1 MTRFRLLAD
10 DLTGALDSA
19 ARFAGRFGTVPVAW
33 AEQPDAGVLALDSDS
48 RDLPQAEAERRV
60 AALAP
65 ALAGADLA
73 FLKIDSLLRGHIAA
87 ELAVCMAAG
96 QYNAVAIVPA
106 FPAQGRITRHGRQL
120 AHGSDVGVDLA
131 GQLAARGVP
140 VALRRPG
147 DALPPGVSY
156 WDAETDAD
164 LAEIATM
171 ARGRVLWCGTGGL
184 AGALGGAIPTLSAR
198 LPRPAFALIGSN
210 HPAAIAQLR
219 ACRSRLTLTGP
230 DDPAVPADGAAIDV
244 AVPAGFGH
252 AAAADMIAR
261 SFAASPAALA
271 DEFAGQ
277 TTKPSECNR
286 LAEPLENVGIATAR
300 RFGNLRYSKCSP
312 SPTVTR
318 VVRSLFP
325 RSTGRHPARVAFAA
339 PTWAIP
345 H

>member
-252 AAAADMIAR
+252 AAAADTIAR
-261 SFAASPAALA
+261 SFAALTARIARPGTLIVGGGETLHGLCAALA
-271 DEFAGQ
+271 ATGLSVEGELAPGI
-277 TTKPSECNR
+277 PVSR
-286 LAEPLENVGIATAR
+286 LNGGRWDGV
-300 RFGNLRYSKCSP
+300 
-312 SPTVTR
+312 R
-318 VVRSLFP
+318 VVSKSGAFGEPSFL
-325 RSTGRHPARVAFAA
+325 ARLLDGA
-339 PTWAIP
+339 TS
-345 H
+345 